1 MITHRVDRVDVKF
14 KLPQNVF
21 TISLA
26 LQMSIVAVGL
36 AVFQLL

>member
-1 MITHRVDRVDVKF
+1 MITHYVHRFDVKF

-26 LQMSIVAVGL
+26 LQMSIAAVGL
-36 AVFQLL
+36 AVF